1 MLLALA
7 GLVSAQG
14 KRGFSMR
21 KAWMMLGLGV
31 SLTVA
36 GSARADVW
44 DVQTSSDNS
53 PAGTQNEL
61 VHGGDQIHDL
71 GVLPG
76 NLPDQD
82 WYRIGQKPFASYE
95 VTVDA
100 TSGDIGAGVL
110 VERYASDGTTVLQ
123 TALPV
128 TAGLN
133 YSQSLRF
140 MNATAVP
147 IDDQYVRVVSSGCT
161 TDCDSN
167 DVYRLRAFETTQS
180 IPRFNNSA
188 TQITVL
194 LLQNPSGYQI
204 TGNIYFWST
213 AGALLGQQPFTL
225 PAKNTLVLNTST
237 VVPGVGGAMTIAND
251 GRYGDLSG
259 KTVALE
265 PATGFSFDSPM
276 VPRVN

>member
-1 MLLALA
+1 
-7 GLVSAQG
+7 
-14 KRGFSMR
+14 MR
-21 KAWMMLGLGV
+21 NVWMVLGLGV
-31 SLTVA
+31 SLAVA
-36 GSARADVW
+36 GPARGDVW

-61 VHGGDQIHDL
+61 IHGSDQIHDL
-71 GVLPG
+71 GALPG
-76 NLPDQD
+76 PAPDED
-82 WYRIGQKPFASYE
+82 WYRIGQKAFASYE

-110 VERYASDGTTVLQ
+110 VQRFAADGATVLQ
-123 TALPV
+123 TAAPV
-128 TAGLN
+128 TVGLN

-140 MNATAVP
+140 MNTTAAP

-161 TDCDSN
+161 TDCGTD
-167 DVYRLRAFETTQS
+167 DVYRLRSFETTQS
-180 IPRFNNSA
+180 VPRFNNSA
-188 TQITVL
+188 SQITVL

-204 TGNIYFWST
+204 TGNIYFWSVGGT
-213 AGALLGQQPFTL
+213 LLGQQAFNL

-237 VVPGVGGAMTIAND
+237 VVAGASGAITIAND
-251 GRYGDLSG
+251 GRYGDLAG

>member
-1 MLLALA
+1 
-7 GLVSAQG
+7 
-14 KRGFSMR
+14 MR
-21 KAWMMLGLGV
+21 KVWMVLGLGV
-31 SLTVA
+31 SLAVA
-36 GSARADVW
+36 GPAAADVW
-44 DVQTSSDNS
+44 DIQTSSDNTS
-53 PAGTQNEL
+53 GGTQNEL

-71 GVLPG
+71 GALPG
-76 NLPDQD
+76 PVPDED
-82 WYRIGQKPFASYE
+82 WYRIGQKAFASYE

-110 VERYASDGTTVLQ
+110 VERFASNGTTVLQ

-128 TAGLN
+128 TTGLN
-133 YSQSLRF
+133 YSQSLRW
-140 MNATAVP
+140 MNATAAP
-147 IDDQYVRVVSSGCT
+147 IDDQYVRVTSSGCT
-161 TDCDSN
+161 TDCGSD

-180 IPRFNNSA
+180 IPRFNNAGS
-188 TQITVL
+188 QVTVL

-213 AGALLGQQPFTL
+213 SGSLSGQQAFNL
-225 PAKNTLVLNTST
+225 PAKNMLVLNTAS
-237 VVPGVGGAMTIAND
+237 VVPGVGGAITIAND
-251 GRYGDLSG
+251 GRYGDLAG

>member
-1 MLLALA
+1 MRKVWTVAGLGLSLALA
-7 GLVSAQG
+7 GP
-14 KRGFSMR
+14 
-21 KAWMMLGLGV
+21 
-31 SLTVA
+31 A
-36 GSARADVW
+36 GADVW
-44 DVQTSSDNS
+44 DVQTSNDNS

-71 GVLPG
+71 GALPG
-76 NLPDQD
+76 PASDED
-82 WYRIGQKPFASYE
+82 WYRIGQKAFASYE

-110 VERYASDGTTVLQ
+110 VQRFAADGSTVLQ

-128 TAGLN
+128 TLGLN

-140 MNATAVP
+140 MNATSAP

-161 TDCDSN
+161 TDCGTD
-167 DVYRLRAFETTQS
+167 DVYRLRSFETTQS

-188 TQITVL
+188 SQITVL

-204 TGNIYFWST
+204 TGNVYFWST
-213 AGALLGQQPFTL
+213 GGTLTGQQSFSL
-225 PAKNTLVLNTST
+225 AAKSTLVLNTST
-237 VVPGVGGAMTIAND
+237 VVPGASGAITIAND
-251 GRYGDLSG
+251 GRYGDLAG

>member
-1 MLLALA
+1 
-7 GLVSAQG
+7 
-14 KRGFSMR
+14 MR
-21 KAWMMLGLGV
+21 KDMWIVAGLGV
-31 SLTVA
+31 ALAVA
-36 GSARADVW
+36 GPARADVW
-44 DVQTSSDNS
+44 DVQTSSDNLPS
-53 PAGTQNEL
+53 TTQNEL
-61 VHGGDQIHDL
+61 VHGSDQIHDL
-71 GVLPG
+71 GVLAG
-76 NLPDQD
+76 NVPDQD
-82 WYRIGQKPFASYE
+82 WYRIGQKAYSSYE
-95 VTVDA
+95 VVVDA

-110 VERYASDGTTVLQ
+110 LQRFPAGGAPPPIQ
-123 TALPV
+123 TAVPV

-140 MNATAVP
+140 INTTATEVVGEL
-147 IDDQYVRVVSSGCT
+147 VRVISSSCT
-161 TDCDSN
+161 TNCGPD

-194 LLQNPSGYQI
+194 FLQNPSGYTI
-204 TGNIYFWST
+204 TGNVYLWST
-213 AGALLGQQPFTL
+213 TGSQVGAVPFTL
-225 PAKNTLVLNTST
+225 GAKATMVLNTAS
-237 VVPGVGGAMTIAND
+237 VAAGVGGAITVASD

>member
-1 MLLALA
+1 MLLSLTTP
-7 GLVSAQG
+7 V
-14 KRGFSMR
+14 KRGVSMR
-21 KAWMMLGLGV
+21 NLWMALGLGV
-31 SLTVA
+31 SLAAA
-36 GSARADVW
+36 GPAGADVW
-44 DVQTSSDNS
+44 DVQTSSDNT

-61 VHGGDQIHDL
+61 VHGSDQIHDL
-71 GVLPG
+71 GALAGPAA
-76 NLPDQD
+76 DQD
-82 WYRIGQKPFASYE
+82 WYRIGQKGFASYE

-110 VERYASDGTTVLQ
+110 LQRFASDGVTPVQ
-123 TALPV
+123 TAVPV

-133 YSQSLRF
+133 YSQSLRW
-140 MNATAVP
+140 MNATSTS
-147 IDDQYVRVVSSGCT
+147 IDDQYVRVMSSGCDI
-161 TDCDSN
+161 DCGPD

-194 LLQNPSGYQI
+194 LLQNPSAYTI
-204 TGNIYFWST
+204 TGNAYFWST
-213 AGALLGQQPFTL
+213 GGTLVAPHAFSL
-225 PAKNTLVLNTST
+225 PAKNTLVLNTAT
-237 VVPGVGGAMTIAND
+237 VAPGGSGAITIAND
-251 GRYGDLSG
+251 GRYGDLTG

>member
-1 MLLALA
+1 
-7 GLVSAQG
+7 
-14 KRGFSMR
+14 MR
-21 KAWMMLGLGV
+21 NVWMVLGLGI
-31 SLTVA
+31 SLAAA
-36 GSARADVW
+36 GPARADVW
-44 DVQTSSDNS
+44 DVQTSNDNT
-53 PAGTQNEL
+53 PGGTQNEL

-71 GVLPG
+71 GALAGPAA
-76 NLPDQD
+76 DQD
-82 WYRIGQKPFASYE
+82 WYRIGQKAFASYE

-110 VERYASDGTTVLQ
+110 LQRFASDGVTPLQ
-123 TALPV
+123 TAVPV

-161 TDCDSN
+161 TDCGPD
-167 DVYRLRAFETTQS
+167 DVYRLRSFETTQS
-180 IPRFNNSA
+180 IPRFNNVA

-194 LLQNPSGYQI
+194 IVQNPSGYSI
-204 TGNIYFWST
+204 SGNVYFWAT
-213 AGALLGQQPFTL
+213 NGTLLNPAGFPFNL
-225 PAKNTLVLNTST
+225 PAKGTLVLNTAS
-237 VVPGVGGAMTIAND
+237 VVNSASGAITIAND
-251 GRYGDLSG
+251 GRYGDLAG

>member
-1 MLLALA
+1 
-7 GLVSAQG
+7 
-14 KRGFSMR
+14 MR
-21 KAWMMLGLGV
+21 KVWMVMGLGLSLATAGV
-31 SLTVA
+31 
-36 GSARADVW
+36 ARADVW
-44 DVQTSSDNS
+44 DVQTSSDNT
-53 PAGTQNEL
+53 PGGTQNEL
-61 VHGGDQIHDL
+61 VHGSDQIHDL
-71 GVLPG
+71 GALAGPV
-76 NLPDQD
+76 PDED
-82 WYRIGQKPFASYE
+82 WYRIGQKAFASYE

-110 VERYASDGTTVLQ
+110 VQRFASDGATLLQ

-140 MNATAVP
+140 INATAVP

-161 TDCDSN
+161 TDCGPD

-188 TQITVL
+188 TQVTVL

-204 TGNIYFWST
+204 TGTIYFWATNGS
-213 AGALLGQQPFTL
+213 LLGQQSFNL
-225 PAKNTLVLNTST
+225 QAKNTLVLNTST
-237 VVPGVGGAMTIAND
+237 VVPGVGGAITLASD
-251 GRYGDLSG
+251 GRYGDLTG

>member
-1 MLLALA
+1 MRNTFLIRVILGLALA
-7 GLVSAQG
+7 
-14 KRGFSMR
+14 M
-21 KAWMMLGLGV
+21 
-31 SLTVA
+31 A
-36 GSARADVW
+36 GPARADVW
-44 DVQTSSDNS
+44 DVQTSNDNT
-53 PAGTQNEL
+53 PGGTQNEL
-61 VHGGDQIHDL
+61 VHGSDQIHDL
-71 GVLPG
+71 GALQGGTVA
-76 NLPDQD
+76 DED
-82 WYRIGQKPFASYE
+82 WYRIGQKAFASYE

-100 TSGDIGAGVL
+100 TSGDIGAGVT
-110 VERYASDGTTVLQ
+110 VQRIASDGATVLQ

-147 IDDQYVRVVSSGCT
+147 IDDQYVRVTSSGCT
-161 TDCDSN
+161 TDCGPD
-167 DVYRLRAFETTQS
+167 DVYRLRAYETTQS

-188 TQITVL
+188 TQVTVL

-204 TGNIYFWST
+204 TGNVYFWAT
-213 AGALLGQQPFTL
+213 TGTLLGTTPFSL
-225 PAKNTLVLNTST
+225 AAKSMMVLNTST
-237 VVPGVGGAMTIAND
+237 VVPGVGGAITLASD
-251 GRYGDLSG
+251 GRYGDLTG

>member
-1 MLLALA
+1 MNAPKTQMTT
-7 GLVSAQG
+7 GEV
-14 KRGFSMR
+14 SMR
-21 KAWMMLGLGV
+21 KQAWIVLGLGF
-31 SLTVA
+31 SLAVA
-36 GSARADVW
+36 GPAGGDVW

-61 VHGGDQIHDL
+61 VHGSDQIHDL
-71 GVLPG
+71 GALAGPT
-76 NLPDQD
+76 PDED
-82 WYRIGQKPFASYE
+82 WYRIGQKGFASYE

-110 VERYASDGTTVLQ
+110 VQRVASDGVTVLQ
-123 TALPV
+123 TAAPITV
-128 TAGLN
+128 GLN

-140 MNATAVP
+140 INTTSAP

-161 TDCDSN
+161 TDCGSD
-167 DVYRLRAFETTQS
+167 DVYRLRAFETTES

-188 TQITVL
+188 SQITVL
-194 LLQNPSGYQI
+194 LVQNPSGYQI
-204 TGNIYFWST
+204 NGNVYFWST
-213 AGALLGQQPFTL
+213 GGSLTGQQSFSL

-237 VVPGVGGAMTIAND
+237 VVPGASGAITIAND